1 MCEGTENRKNG
12 NEKRRKRD
20 RNWYDRT
27 FKELQRELLL
37 KKKCR
42 TANTFL
48 ASMDCWSHWTANKLK
63 CVKLI
68 FGHCVV
74 RIVDMSI
81 WLLNPKIY
89 SRTHTHKHKLKRIL
103 FGVISLVR
111 LTCFLCFPYKREI
124 MANNENK
131 STKQWNVKR
140 NSNNSYIVTFRTN
153 DSWARI
159 QCCCSDLH

>member
-27 FKELQRELLL
+27 FKELHERELLL

-89 SRTHTHKHKLKRIL
+89 SRTHTPININSNAYCLVSFRSFVWLVFYVSHTKGKLWPTTK
-103 FGVISLVR
+103 
-111 LTCFLCFPYKREI
+111 TKAP
-124 MANNENK
+124 NNEMSK
-131 STKQWNVKR
+131 GTA
-140 NSNNSYIVTFRTN
+140 TT
-153 DSWARI
+153 AT
-159 QCCCSDLH
+159 L